1 MSPADKTSEEVLL
14 ARACEGDV
22 EAAGEVFENYRDRLR
37 RMVQLRLDPS
47 LRRRVDASDILQE
60 SFLDFARKVQDR
72 DPEQM
77 PLHLWLRLITG
88 ERLLQVHRRHL
99 DTAARALGREV
110 SLGVGTVPD
119 VSSVSLAENLL
130 AGTTSPSMKVA
141 QSELKIRLEKLV
153 NGMDPMDREI
163 LVLRHFEEL
172 TNEDVSR
179 LLGIK
184 KSAASNR
191 YVRALGRLRKLLDAE

>member
-1 MSPADKTSEEVLL
+1 
-14 ARACEGDV
+14 
-22 EAAGEVFENYRDRLR
+22 
-37 RMVQLRLDPS
+37 
-47 LRRRVDASDILQE
+47 
-60 SFLDFARKVQDR
+60 
-72 DPEQM
+72 
-77 PLHLWLRLITG
+77 
-88 ERLLQVHRRHL
+88 
-99 DTAARALGREV
+99 
-110 SLGVGTVPD
+110 VGTVPD